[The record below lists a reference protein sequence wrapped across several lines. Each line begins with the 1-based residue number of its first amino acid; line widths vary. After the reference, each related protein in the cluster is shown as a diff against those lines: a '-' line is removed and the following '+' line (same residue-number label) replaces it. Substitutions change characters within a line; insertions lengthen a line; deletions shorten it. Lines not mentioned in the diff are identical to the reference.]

1 MIIVRMGL
9 SVAWQDDNHNR
20 SSLTLRFDRQ
30 LAVTQPQSQS
40 VRTNMSATTVDE
52 SQSTEII
59 DTQSNYKDNSL

>member
-9 SVAWQDDNHNR
+9 FVAWKNDSQNH

-30 LAVTQPQSQS
+30 LAATQPQSQP
-40 VRTNMSATTVDE
+40 VRMNISATTVDE

-59 DTQSNYKDNSL
+59 DTRSNYKNNSL